1 MAPLIGAVATFIVAW
16 VAGPAFDITFAAITA
31 LIITARRSLTKTAA
45 PIELPCPTEQLVRS

>member
-1 MAPLIGAVATFIVAW
+1 MAPLLGAVATWAVAW
-16 VAGPAFDITFAAITA
+16 VARDVCDITAATITA